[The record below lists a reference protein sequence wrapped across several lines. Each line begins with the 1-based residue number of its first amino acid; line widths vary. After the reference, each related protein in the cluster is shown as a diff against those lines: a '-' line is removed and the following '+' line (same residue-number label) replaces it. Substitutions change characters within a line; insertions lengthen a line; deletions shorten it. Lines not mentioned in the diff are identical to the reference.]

1 MANQVWLGRLASL
14 VREAAVVLEVRS
26 ARVANQ
32 GDQAGLVVMGNQVES
47 GELARQVLLVHLV

>member
-14 VREAAVVLEVRS
+14 VREAAVVLEVRR

-32 GDQAGLVVMGNQVES
+32 GDQAGLVVMENQVES

>member
-1 MANQVWLGRLASL
+1 MAKQVWLGRLASL
-14 VREAAVVLEVRS
+14 VREAAVVLEVRR

-32 GDQAGLVVMGNQVES
+32 GDQAGLVVMENQVES